1 MSATIVPT
9 TGSPSAADQGAGPGF
24 LERTREELRNAL
36 EAKRTRIL
44 REIGAHPRP
53 IHGCDVYFNE
63 LLADRARLT
72 QELTRL
78 DELDSA
84 ALIETFIADSPDID
98 EEVRSKL
105 RSSLPRALA
114 RV

>member
-1 MSATIVPT
+1 MPTIRSRGT
-9 TGSPSAADQGAGPGF
+9 AGRDADSGR
-24 LERTREELRNAL
+24 LEQILEELRNAL

-63 LLADRARLT
+63 LLEDRARLT

-78 DELDSA
+78 HGLDSA
-84 ALIETFIADSPDID
+84 ALIESFIAGSPDID
-98 EEVRSKL
+98 AETKRRL
-105 RSSLPRALA
+105 RSSLPQALA

>member
-1 MSATIVPT
+1 MPAIE
-9 TGSPSAADQGAGPGF
+9 GRGAASQDAGLGR
-24 LERTREELRNAL
+24 LERVREELRKAL
-36 EAKRTRIL
+36 EERSERIF

-53 IHGCDVYFNE
+53 VHGCDVYFNE